1 MIVTNSISARFLTG
15 FFVFTTA
22 FLPWVWSPSVAA
34 QTPASNSN
42 SATPTPTPAAT
53 PIPPSAILAQEEIV
67 TARLKAI
74 QDSLVETPQNIA
86 IRSAVPQL
94 ARELESLFTKTSTI
108 LAGRPNLDELNDLE
122 TEWRAPTKRVD
133 GWTGSLSRQ
142 VTDLDKIIEELRAM
156 RAVWQRSLGALT
168 ASPVPNANAEAE
180 QAERVPEKL
189 LQRVRDTIAAIETTQ
204 KASED
209 RRSELLTLQSR
220 LGDFDVRIAGA
231 QTAIKD
237 RRTTL
242 LSTLF
247 AREEPA
253 IWGLR
258 ADAQGRSISSQI
270 ADTMTEGTIAFRV
283 YAAANSERFILHA
296 VLLLIFIAAFTWV
309 RGRISAFA
317 EQDSKVEKASNVFRH
332 PIAAGVVL
340 SIFLSGTIYPQA
352 PKLWTIFL
360 GAVAMIPVVVI
371 LRRIVDRLIF
381 HIVCVL
387 AGFYFFDRIREILE
401 GIAILSRVLF
411 LVEMFAAVLLL
422 IILYRSKRLAGHIT
436 AGNWGLFKTLRLI
449 APFAIAIFS
458 AAFIANLVG
467 AVNLSNIIGNGV
479 LQSIYAALIIYTAA
493 EVLDGLTIFALRVRP
508 LSDLGM
514 VKTKRKVMRSRVRQV
529 VQWLGVI
536 FWILIALALFS
547 IRDLVFS
554 FVTDVLSAELKLG
567 SINLTLG
574 HVVAFV
580 IAIWFAVMASRFI
593 RFVLEED
600 VFPRV
605 DIGTGVSYAISTMV
619 HYVVLTLGL
628 LIAIAALGFELSQF
642 AIIAGAV
649 GIGVGFGLQN
659 IINNFVSG
667 LILLFERPVKVGDTV
682 QIGEQIGTLSQI
694 GLRASVLRKVDGSD
708 VIVPNSQLISEEVV
722 NWTMSDEK
730 RRLDIPVGV
739 AYGTEPQRVLDLL
752 KSVANA
758 NEDILVDP
766 PPRALFLAFGESSL
780 DFELRAWTENSDN
793 WVTIRSDLVTA
804 VSNAL
809 SDAGIE
815 IPFPQRD
822 LHVRHVDAGSAKE
835 ISEKDSELA
844 A

>member
-1 MIVTNSISARFLTG
+1 M
-15 FFVFTTA
+15 
-22 FLPWVWSPSVAA
+22 
-34 QTPASNSN
+34 
-42 SATPTPTPAAT
+42 
-53 PIPPSAILAQEEIV
+53 
-67 TARLKAI
+67 KAI
-74 QDSLVETPQNIA
+74 QDSLRETPQNIA
-86 IRSAVPQL
+86 IRAAVPQL
-94 ARELESLFTKTSTI
+94 TTELEALYAKTNTI
-108 LAGRPNLDELNDLE
+108 LAGRPNLDELNSLE
-122 TEWRAPTKRVD
+122 AEWRTPTNRVV
-133 GWTGSLSRQ
+133 GWRGSLSRQ
-142 VTDLDKIIEELRAM
+142 VTDLDKIVEELRVMKAL
-156 RAVWQRSLGALT
+156 WQRSLGALT
-168 ASPVPNANAEAE
+168 ASPATNVNAEAE
-180 QAERVPEKL
+180 PTERVPEGL
-189 LQRVRDTIAAIETTQ
+189 LQRVRDTIGAIETTQ

-220 LGDFDVRIAGA
+220 VGDFDVRIAGA
-231 QTAIKD
+231 QSAIKD
-237 RRTTL
+237 RRTIL

-258 ADAQGRSISSQI
+258 SDAQAGSISSQI
-270 ADTMTEGTIAFRV
+270 ADTMTERTIAFRD

-296 VLLLIFIAAFTWV
+296 VVLLIFIAAFTWV

-317 EQDSKVEKASNVFRH
+317 EQDSKVQKASNIFRH
-332 PIAAGVVL
+332 PIAAGFVL
-340 SIFLSGTIYPQA
+340 SLFLSGVIYPQA
-352 PKLWTIFL
+352 PKLLTIFL
-360 GAVAMIPVVVI
+360 GAAAMIPVVVI

-387 AGFYFFDRIREILE
+387 VGFYFFDRVREILD
-401 GIAILSRVLF
+401 GIAILSRILF
-411 LVEMFAAVLLL
+411 LAEMLAAVLLL
-422 IILYRSKRLAGHIT
+422 VILFRSKRLAGRIT
-436 AGNWGLFKTLRLI
+436 AGNWGLFKTLQRI
-449 APFAIAIFS
+449 APFAIAIFG
-458 AAFIANLVG
+458 AAFVANLIG

-479 LQSIYAALIIYTAA
+479 LRSIYAALLIYTAA
-493 EVLDGLTIFALRVRP
+493 QVLDGLTIFALRVRP
-508 LSDLGM
+508 LSELGM
-514 VKTKRKVMRSRVRQV
+514 VKTKRKVIRSRVRQV
-529 VQWLGVI
+529 IRWFGVI
-536 FWILIALALFS
+536 FWILIALTLFS

-554 FVTDVLSAELKLG
+554 FLTDVLSAELKLG
-567 SINLTLG
+567 SITLTLG
-574 HVVAFV
+574 HVVAFI
-580 IAIWFAVMASRFI
+580 IAIWLAIMASRLI

-605 DIGTGVSYAISTMV
+605 DVGTGVSYAISTMV

-667 LILLFERPVKVGDTV
+667 VILLFERPVKVGDTV
-682 QIGEQIGTLSQI
+682 QIGEQIGTLSRI

-730 RRLDIPVGV
+730 RRLDVPVGV
-739 AYGTEPQRVLDLL
+739 AYGTEPEKVLELL
-752 KSVANA
+752 RSVANA
-758 NEDILVDP
+758 NEDILIDP

-809 SDAGIE
+809 FDAGIE

-822 LHVRHVDAGSAKE
+822 LHVRNVDSGIAKDT
-835 ISEKDSELA
+835 SEKDSPLA
-844 A
+844 E